1 VVAASSRNLSYPAR
15 TNNTK
20 HNLPTAERRR
30 RVELTNEACA
40 ALPAGTIDTL
50 LKPENKAKLTKIFTC
65 HVVAAD
71 AMASTVAKMVEDDG
85 SEHDIK
91 TVGGWVLK
99 VKESMD
105 KITLTD
111 ESGGV
116 AHVTIANVKQ
126 SIGVIHVVDKVL
138 LPKM

>member
-1 VVAASSRNLSYPAR
+1 
-15 TNNTK
+15 
-20 HNLPTAERRR
+20 
-30 RVELTNEACA
+30 
-40 ALPAGTIDTL
+40 
-50 LKPENKAKLTKIFTC
+50 
-65 HVVAAD
+65 
-71 AMASTVAKMVEDDG
+71 
-85 SEHDIK
+85 
-91 TVGGWVLK
+91 
-99 VKESMD
+99 MD